1 MEKIAIITYGCA
13 ANQDNSA
20 IMAGLLNGAGY
31 KLIDDIEPADIII
44 INSCIVKSATESRVI
59 SKIKELKSKYPKK
72 KLILAGCM
80 PEAEYKLCK
89 KIAPAFPLVSPHHI
103 TDIVKVVKNLEK
115 GEITELIG
123 KRKEIKLCIPKIKK
137 DKEIA
142 IVQIAEGCSSQCSFC
157 ITKFAKGHILSYPEN
172 LILEEIEKNIK
183 EGCKKIYL
191 TAQDTASYGLD
202 KYKKSQLPKLLSKI
216 SEIKGNFIVRVGMM
230 NPRNALPVLDEL
242 IESYKSEKIF
252 KFLHLPLQSA
262 SNKVLKDMNRNYT
275 LEQFEKIVK
284 KFRKNIP
291 DLNLSTDIICGFPT
305 ETEKNFK
312 ETIQFIR
319 KIKPEVLNISKFGP
333 RPGTPASK
341 MKQLTSQEIKKR
353 SVLLTK
359 TFKELSRT
367 I

>member
-1 MEKIAIITYGCA
+1 MKKVAIITYGCTT
-13 ANQDNSA
+13 NQDNSA
-20 IMAGLLNGAGY
+20 IMAGLLYKAGY
-31 KLIDDIEPADIII
+31 KLTDNTKSADIII
-44 INSCIVKSATESRVI
+44 INTCIVKSPTESRVI

-89 KIAPAFPLVSPHHI
+89 KNVPSTSLVSPHHI
-103 TDIVKVVKNLEK
+103 TDIVKVVRNLEK
-115 GEITELIG
+115 GKTTELIG
-123 KRKEIKLCIPKIKK
+123 KRKEIKLCLPKIKK

-157 ITKFAKGHILSYPEN
+157 ITKFAKGHILSYPEG
-172 LILEEIEKNIK
+172 LILKEIEKNVK

-191 TAQDTASYGLD
+191 TAQDTAAYGLD
-202 KYKKSQLPKLLSKI
+202 QHKKSQLPKLLNKI
-216 SEIKGNFIVRVGMM
+216 SKIKGNFIVRVGMM
-230 NPRNALPVLDEL
+230 NPCNALPVLDEL
-242 IESYKSEKIF
+242 MESYKSEKIF

-275 LEQFEKIVK
+275 LEQFEEIIK

-291 DLNLSTDIICGFPT
+291 NLNLSTDIICGFPT
-305 ETEKNFK
+305 ETEKDFK

-333 RPGTPASK
+333 RPGTQASK

-359 TFKELSRT
+359 TFKELNRV